1 MWDFKVLHCGIWE
14 IPAPASLPRLPIF
27 QYSQTHCHKDL
38 DEKTDIHVIEEK
50 VDTKDAR
57 LNKGSVAEKSIQ
69 GFSILS

>member
-1 MWDFKVLHCGIWE
+1 MLHCGTWE
-14 IPAPASLPRLPIF
+14 IPAPASRPRPPRF
-27 QYSQTHCHKDL
+27 QYSPTHGHKDL

-57 LNKGSVAEKSIQ
+57 LNEGSGAKKSIR